1 MPSFPTRRSSDLCYL
16 TPCVIIF
23 PVPRGTRAP
32 ILIAA
37 PPTMRALPTSFLAR
51 VVDGGDASTPEVC
64 AIVLHDTHRP
74 ESIHEPN
81 LRKRGEPM
89 QIKKLTPNLVVRNV
103 EASLK
108 FYREILGL
116 ETAITVPEQS
126 PFVFASVSNGSVEIF
141 LNNQN
146 TVAAESPRLAA
157 TIGGSLTL
165 YMEVDS
171 LQAILDRVQKAGARI
186 SMPVTD
192 QFYGMKEFAF
202 EDQDGYT
209 ITIAQK
215 MG

>member
-1 MPSFPTRRSSDLCYL
+1 MTHTVRNQFTN
-16 TPCVIIF
+16 
-23 PVPRGTRAP
+23 P
-32 ILIAA
+32 IY
-37 PPTMRALPTSFLAR
+37 
-51 VVDGGDASTPEVC
+51 EK
-64 AIVLHDTHRP
+64 
-74 ESIHEPN
+74 EE
-81 LRKRGEPM
+81 KPM
-89 QIKKLTPNLVVRNV
+89 QIKKLTPNLIVRNV
-103 EASLK
+103 ESSLK

-126 PFVFASVSNGSVEIF
+126 PYVFASVSNGSVEIF
-141 LNNQN
+141 FNDQK
-146 TVAAESPRLAA
+146 TVAGEYPRLAT

-171 LQAILDRVQKAGARI
+171 LQAVLDRVQKTGAKI

-202 EDQDGYT
+202 EDGDGYT